1 MGDTPRETATELAHP
16 DWVRRLNLFGDAV
29 GDPRHL
35 IGLDADELLELAS
48 SSTGLADFAPDD
60 GWEDGYRA
68 LVAHLDRAASLTVLG
83 RISARAEIL
92 RNLQTRLR
100 LAAYWTEHPDALDEQ
115 IVEPLFIVGPPR
127 TGTSILLELL
137 ARDPQLRPV
146 LAHEAHF
153 PLGPLPGVDRAA
165 TEVAEPEQE
174 FWADIHPDFM
184 AMHELR
190 SDLPCECV
198 HFVQPEFRSW
208 HWSMMFDLNELPE
221 RSTPEAN
228 AAIYRFHKRF
238 LQTLQHRDRERSTE
252 HRDRQAGRPSSRFLL
267 KTPAHLGF
275 LPELFATYPDAK
287 VVFTHRD
294 PLKFIGSSANLT
306 GVLHW
311 MRSDEVDLSMRGP
324 IMAAVYEI
332 LLGGAMQQRITG
344 AVPAAQITDVHFRA
358 LMADPVASIEHAYA
372 ALDLPF
378 DESMRRSVPDY
389 LASKPK
395 GKFGVHRYDPARL
408 GLDESGLRAQFADYI
423 AHYDVAL
430 EDT

>member
-1 MGDTPRETATELAHP
+1 MGNTPRETATELAHP

-29 GDPRHL
+29 GSARHL
-35 IGLDADELLELAS
+35 VALDPDELIDVAT
-48 SSTGLADFAPDD
+48 SSTGLDDFAADD
-60 GWEDGYRA
+60 GWESGYRG
-68 LVAHLDRAASLTVLG
+68 LVTHLDTGVPLTVLG
-83 RISARAEIL
+83 RLSARAEIV

-100 LAAYWTEHPDALDEQ
+100 LAAYWDDHPDALDEE

-137 ARDPQLRPV
+137 AEDPALRPV
-146 LAHEAHF
+146 IAHEAHY
-153 PLGPLPGVDRAA
+153 PLGPLPGSDRDA
-165 TEVAEPEQE
+165 TEVAQPEQE

-208 HWSMMFDLNELPE
+208 HWSMMFDLNDLPD

-228 AAIYRFHKRF
+228 QAIYRFHKRF
-238 LQTLQHRDRERSTE
+238 LQTLQHRDRRRGERV
-252 HRDRQAGRPSSRFLL
+252 GRFLL

-275 LPELFATYPDAK
+275 LPELFATYPDAR

-311 MRSDEVDLSMRGP
+311 MRSDDVDLSVRGP

-332 LLGGAMQQRITG
+332 LLGGAMQQRIAG
-344 AVPAAQITDVHFRA
+344 AVPGEQITDVHFRT
-358 LMADPVASIEHAYA
+358 LMADPVAVIEAAYSE
-372 ALDLPF
+372 LGLPF
-378 DESMRRSVPDY
+378 DPSLRTSIPAY
-389 LASKPK
+389 LDAKPK
-395 GKFGVHRYDPARL
+395 GKFGVHRYDPGRL
-408 GLDESGLRAQFADYI
+408 GLDESGLRGQFADYI
-423 AHYDVAL
+423 AYYDVEL
-430 EDT
+430 EDA